1 MYKVIMIGVVISSML
16 MAEAIPDKVKL
27 QNQNV
32 IKMAAKSLSE
42 ALPKKVDNYT
52 QLISIDT
59 KDESLLYTFEI
70 NATTSDADIINKD
83 KSRMQKAVTAGICKS
98 SKRFLESG
106 IAISYI
112 YVSAKSKKELFIF
125 DVNKTLCDYP
135 PQL

>member
-1 MYKVIMIGVVISSML
+1 MHKAIMIGALLSSML
-16 MAEAIPDKVKL
+16 IAEAIPDKVKL

-32 IKMAAKSLSE
+32 VKMAAQSLSKE
-42 ALPKKVDNYT
+42 LPKSVDKFT
-52 QLISIDT
+52 QLVTIST

-70 NATTSDADIINKD
+70 NASVSDEDIIHKD
-83 KSRMQKAVTAGICKS
+83 KSRMQKAVTAGICRS

-112 YVSAKSKKELFIF
+112 YTSAKSKKKLFVF

-135 PQL
+135 PM

>member
-1 MYKVIMIGVVISSML
+1 MFKVIMIGTIVSSML
-16 MAEAIPDKVKL
+16 LAEAIPDKVKL

-32 IKMAAKSLSE
+32 VQMAAKSLSNK
-42 ALPKKVDNYT
+42 LPERVDKFT
-52 QLISIDT
+52 QLVAINT

-70 NATTSDADIINKD
+70 NATASDEDIINKD
-83 KSRMQKAVTAGICKS
+83 KSRMQKAVTAGICSS

-112 YVSAKSKKELFIF
+112 YTSAKSKKKLFVF

-135 PQL
+135 PM